1 MIMDSLLLFSNAQDL
16 TAATA
21 STALASTNVID
32 LSQNRD
38 LGPTEFLK
46 VFAEFPTLPV
56 SATSGA
62 TIAVAVQVSTDAS
75 TWTTLEDFPGIVV
88 SDLTTDQPFAVRAKL
103 AYSNG
108 LYRYLRLT
116 YTVSAAMTSGT
127 VTAGIV
133 LDVPGRHDY
142 PRNYVA

>member
-16 TAATA
+16 TAAAA

-56 SATSGA
+56 SATAGA
-62 TIAVAVQVSTDAS
+62 TIDVAVQVSTDDS
-75 TWTTLEDFPGIVV
+75 TWTTLEEFPGIVV

-103 AYSNG
+103 AYSNS

-116 YTVSAAMTSGT
+116 YTVSAVMTAGT

>member
-1 MIMDSLLLFSNAQDL
+1 MIIDNLLLFSNAQDL
-16 TAATA
+16 TAAAA
-21 STALASTNVID
+21 STALASSNVID

-38 LGPTEFLK
+38 LGPTEYLK

-62 TIAVAVQVSTDAS
+62 TIAVAVQVSTDAAN
-75 TWTTLEDFPGIVV
+75 WTTLEDFPGIVV
-88 SDLTTDQPFAVRAKL
+88 SNVTTGQPFAVRAKL
-103 AYSNG
+103 AYSSS

-116 YTVSAAMTSGT
+116 YTPSAAL
-127 VTAGIV
+127 TAGTITAGFA

-142 PRNYVA
+142 PRNFVG